1 MRQPQQSHQ
10 GVHRRREDES
20 RGHEAFDVAVVGNE
34 SVYEFPD
41 GIGEQECRSDDP
53 QLGCIQRS
61 AVENGFLHDI
71 ETRAADIVETVSE
84 RRRRECLQCQKRFTT
99 YETVE
104 SLPIVVIKRDSSR
117 QQFDRNKILNGMLRA
132 CEKRPVPLA
141 ELEKAT
147 DEIEQAIQNSLDRE
161 ISTEK
166 IGELVMERLKPLD
179 EVAYVRFASVYR
191 QFKDI
196 DSFMRELN
204 KILEER

>member
-1 MRQPQQSHQ
+1 MKCPYC
-10 GVHRRREDES
+10 GYKES
-20 RGHEAFDVAVVGNE
+20 KVIDSRPAEEG
-34 SVYEFPD
+34 SS
-41 GIGEQECRSDDP
+41 I
-53 QLGCIQRS
+53 
-61 AVENGFLHDI
+61 
-71 ETRAADIVETVSE
+71 
-84 RRRRECLQCQKRFTT
+84 RRRRECLSCAKRFTT

-104 SLPIVVIKRDSSR
+104 SLPMVVIKKDGSR
-117 QQFDRNKILNGMLRA
+117 QSFDKRKVLNGMIRA

-147 DEIEQAIQNSLDRE
+147 DEIEQAIQNSLDRD